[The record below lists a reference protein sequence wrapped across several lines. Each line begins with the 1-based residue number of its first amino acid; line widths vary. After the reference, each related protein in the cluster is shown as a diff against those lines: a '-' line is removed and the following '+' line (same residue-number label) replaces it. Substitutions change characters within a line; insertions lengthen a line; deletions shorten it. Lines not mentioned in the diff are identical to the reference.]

1 MEKLE
6 KILSPMANY
15 LNNNKV
21 IQAISKGIMSTMAAL
36 MVGAAG
42 SILLNLPI
50 DAYQSFIT
58 SCGLNNVFNT
68 LVKYSLQGTTQG
80 RYLTG
85 GVPPVRFSM

>member
-42 SILLNLPI
+42 SVIYYKLWI
-50 DAYQSFIT
+50 KQCF
-58 SCGLNNVFNT
+58 
-68 LVKYSLQGTTQG
+68 
-80 RYLTG
+80 
-85 GVPPVRFSM
+85 

>member
-36 MVGAAG
+36 MVGG
-42 SILLNLPI
+42 CRLNPI
-50 DAYQSFIT
+50 
-58 SCGLNNVFNT
+58 
-68 LVKYSLQGTTQG
+68 K
-80 RYLTG
+80 LTNRCLS
-85 GVPPVRFSM
+85 VIYYKLWIKQCF

>member
-36 MVGAAG
+36 MVGAC
-42 SILLNLPI
+42 LLYTSFQVLQ
-50 DAYQSFIT
+50 DANKTVSMA
-58 SCGLNNVFNT
+58 
-68 LVKYSLQGTTQG
+68 
-80 RYLTG
+80 G
-85 GVPPVRFSM
+85 GVPTNIICQSFWDSFASIGIIGSIRCV